1 MSRFKRHVLES
12 VVVQRARRSS
22 ADAPR
27 CGDTSVVSHE
37 AGLLVSTERDN
48 GRLDRGWIGELD
60 GLRALACLSVVLAH
74 FNPGWAVAPGWSVS
88 SLSRGLAHV
97 SGAHLGVIFF
107 YTLSAFLLT
116 YLAVGEHTRSGTFDV
131 KRFYVRRCLRIWP
144 LYFTVVTVA
153 LWMVAPAAGT
163 SGGNEQWTWTREHL
177 WLFLGFV
184 SNWSLA
190 LNYMGTHVDRSS
202 SPLAILWSIAV
213 EEQFY
218 LVYPI
223 LILLALSSR
232 RRARGILAA
241 LIGTALACRIA
252 FLSLPVTNPSM
263 GQAGG
268 MYYATS
274 TYLDVFAAGAAA
286 GWLAARRSSRAD
298 PVGWLRHRGVGA
310 ALGMGL
316 GVVAVTWGEQVWYP
330 YSYATVAMYS
340 ATGVFFAILLLWT
353 TVNHDAVVCR
363 VLRSTPLRTLGVLS
377 FGIYMWHPVAQA
389 LVNANYGP
397 LATAPELTVELRE
410 TISFILYLGVSIG
423 IAAVTYGL
431 IERPLLSL
439 KTRFAGSHASQHGA
453 EQHPSPVRWG
463 RVVAAAAVGAVLVE
477 AALLAGF
484 AGVARTEVG
493 LLLPIGPRP
502 PGAVPTTEEL
512 TRILDARVETAPGV
526 NQFLI
531 RAAEG
536 SVDLA
541 RLGTIHTDL
550 GYAVGVTLPGGKQIG
565 FRYAPYER

>member
-1 MSRFKRHVLES
+1 
-12 VVVQRARRSS
+12 
-22 ADAPR
+22 
-27 CGDTSVVSHE
+27 
-37 AGLLVSTERDN
+37 LLVGTERDS

-60 GLRALACLSVVLAH
+60 GLRALACLTVVVAH
-74 FNPGWAVAPGWSVS
+74 FNPGWTVAPGWSVS
-88 SLSRGLAHV
+88 SLSRGLAHI

-153 LWMVAPAAGT
+153 LWMVAADAGT
-163 SGGNEQWTWTREHL
+163 SGGNARWTWTKEHL
-177 WLFLGFV
+177 WLFLGLV

-190 LNYMGTHVDRSS
+190 LNYMGTHVDHSS

-218 LVYPI
+218 FLYPI

-232 RRARGILAA
+232 RRARAILAA
-241 LIGTALACRIA
+241 LVGTALACRVA

-263 GQAGG
+263 AQAGG

-286 GWLAARRSSRAD
+286 GWLAARRSSRVD
-298 PVGWLRHRGVGA
+298 PVGWLRRRWIGT
-310 ALGMGL
+310 ALCIGL
-316 GVVAVTWGEQVWYP
+316 GGVAVGWGEQVWFP
-330 YSYATVAMYS
+330 YSYASVAMYS
-340 ATGVFFAILLLWT
+340 ATGVLFAIVLLWM

-363 VLRSTPLRTLGVLS
+363 ALRSTPLRTLGILS
-377 FGIYMWHPVAQA
+377 FGIYMWHPVAQT
-389 LVNANYGP
+389 LVNTNYGP
-397 LATAPELTVELRE
+397 LTAAPELSVELRD
-410 TISFILYLGVSIG
+410 TISFILYLGGSIG

-439 KTRFAGSHASQHGA
+439 KTRFAGSHPSHDGA
-453 EQHPSPVRWG
+453 GQHPSLVRWG
-463 RVVAAAAVGAVLVE
+463 RVVAAVAVGAVLVE
-477 AALLAGF
+477 VALLAGV

-493 LLLPIGPRP
+493 LLVPIGPRP

-512 TRILDARVETAPGV
+512 TKILHVRVESAPGV

-531 RAAEG
+531 RAAES
-536 SVDLA
+536 SVDLS

>member
-1 MSRFKRHVLES
+1 MSQE
-12 VVVQRARRSS
+12 
-22 ADAPR
+22 
-27 CGDTSVVSHE
+27 T
-37 AGLLVSTERDN
+37 GLLVSTERDN

-60 GLRALACLSVVLAH
+60 GLRALACLTVVLAH
-74 FNPGWAVAPGWSVS
+74 FNPGWALAPGWSVS
-88 SLSRGLAHV
+88 SLSRGLALA

-177 WLFLGFV
+177 WLFLSFV

-190 LNYMGTHVDRSS
+190 LNYMGTHVDHSS

-218 LVYPI
+218 LMYPV

-286 GWLAARRSSRAD
+286 GWLAARRSFRADPVGAD
-298 PVGWLRHRGVGA
+298 PVGWLRHRGIGT
-310 ALGMGL
+310 ALSIGL
-316 GVVAVTWGEQVWYP
+316 GVVAVMWGEQVWYP

-340 ATGVFFAILLLWT
+340 ATGVLFAILLLWA

-363 VLRSTPLRTLGVLS
+363 VLRSTPMRTLGVLS

-389 LVNANYGP
+389 LVNTNYGP
-397 LATAPELTVELRE
+397 LAAAPEFSVELRD
-410 TISFILYLGVSIG
+410 TISFILYLGLSIG
-423 IAAVTYGL
+423 IAAATYGL
-431 IERPLLSL
+431 IERPVLNL
-439 KTRFAGSHASQHGA
+439 KTRLAGSSPSHHGA
-453 EQHPSPVRWG
+453 GQPPIVAHWG
-463 RVVAAAAVGAVLVE
+463 RIAAAVAVGAVLVE
-477 AALLAGF
+477 AALLAEF
-484 AGVARTEVG
+484 AGVARTQVG

-502 PGAVPTTEEL
+502 QGAVPTTGEL
-512 TRILDARVETAPGV
+512 TKILGVRVETAPGV

-536 SVDLA
+536 SADLS

-550 GYAVGVTLPGGKQIG
+550 GYAVGVTLPGGTQIG
-565 FRYAPYER
+565 FRYAPGSPRVLPATR